1 MKLIFVM
8 LGFILTPFLAIAS
21 DTVWYNG
28 HILTMDDKRPEV
40 EAVAVRDGKI
50 IALGTESEVLKRK
63 KAGTTLVDLQHKT
76 LMPGFVDAHGHV
88 TMVGL
93 QAMSANLLPPPD
105 GPNASIAELQ
115 KTLREFIK
123 TSPNPKKFGVLIG
136 FGYDDASLKE
146 HRHPNRAELDQVS
159 TAIPIV
165 IMHQSGHFGVLN
177 SKALAL
183 ANLTK
188 DSKNPGGGVIRKMG
202 GSKELS
208 GVLEENAFFGAM
220 AKVMPKMTQE
230 QSIEMLEAGQ
240 DLYLSYGYTTIQDG
254 RTSPDQVRIG
264 IEAAKAK
271 RLKAD
276 IVSYP
281 DILMPGMEE
290 VMKAPYYHDVSAKPS
305 YQNRFR
311 VGGAKITLDGSP
323 QGRTAWLIK
332 PYYKPPEGQ
341 KQGYAGYG
349 VVTDQVAIA
358 AYEKALKNHWQIL
371 THANGDR
378 AIDQMISAL
387 KTAENKFPNV
397 DVRPVLI
404 HGQFLRQDQ
413 VPLLK
418 ELKIIPSLFTMHT
431 FYWGDWYRS
440 SVLGPTAAENIS
452 PTGWVLQ
459 QGMRF
464 TVHHDAPVAYPDSIR
479 VLASTVNR
487 TTRSGYVLGP
497 DQRVEPLIALKAMT
511 IWPAFQHWE
520 ENSKGSIEVGKLADF
535 VVLSENPLTFPKK
548 KLMQIKVME
557 TIKEGKTVYSR
568 PQSAELM
575 SGNF

>member
-76 LMPGFVDAHGHV
+76 PMPGFVDAHGHV

-188 DSKNPGGGVIRKMG
+188 DSKNPAGGVIRKMG

-497 DQRVEPLIALKAMT
+497 DQRVEPLISLKAMT